1 MIIMGKTYID
11 TVKYLVKGNIEID
24 GIVEKPDIVGAIF
37 GQTEGLL
44 GDELDLRELLKSGR
58 IGRIEVDTKVTSGK
72 TKGKI
77 AMPSSLDKAETAM
90 IAAALET
97 VDRVG
102 PCEAHITIK
111 DIEDTRANKR
121 NFLMDRAKQLL
132 QDLDEDTKESKEFKT
147 QLRADVR
154 TAALK
159 KYGRDKLAAG
169 PDIDISEEII
179 IVEGRADV
187 INLLSYGIRNVIAMQ
202 GAIVPDT
209 IAALSKKKTTVLFV
223 DGDRGGDMAVTA
235 LADVGNVNFVCRAPD
250 GKEVEELTQKEILA
264 SLKHRMN
271 LDEYFEK
278 SSARPTVRGRGSLR
292 EHALRSRDTRD
303 RRPRSDS
310 RSRSPRDSR
319 GPRDRAPRDRDS
331 RTRTPRDRDSR
342 TPRDRDSRTR
352 TPRDSAPR
360 DRDSRSRSP
369 RDSRGPPR
377 DRRGPPRR
385 DDRRDDRYERRP
397 AREPVPEELS
407 KVYGGIKDTMKAV
420 LLDGKGKAKKK
431 VAVAEMINAMKETKC
446 DSVVFDGIVTQR
458 LVNLADSQGVTTL
471 VGLKEG
477 KLENRKRVKVFT
489 MA

>member
-1 MIIMGKTYID
+1 MGKTYID

-44 GDELDLRELLKSGR
+44 GEDLDLRELLKSGR
-58 IGRIEVDTKVTSGK
+58 IGRIEVDTKVASGK
-72 TKGKI
+72 TSGKI

-102 PCEAHITIK
+102 PCEAHIIVK

-159 KYGRDKLAAG
+159 KYGRDKLDAG
-169 PDIDISEEII
+169 PDIDTSEEII
-179 IVEGRADV
+179 VVEGRADV

-235 LADVGNVNFVCRAPD
+235 LADAGKVDFVCRAPD

-264 SLKHRMN
+264 SLKHRMS

-278 SSARPTVRGRGSLR
+278 SAAHPTVRSRMSR
-292 EHALRSRDTRD
+292 ERS
-303 RRPRSDS
+303 PRSGD
-310 RSRSPRDSR
+310 RRDSR
-319 GPRDRAPRDRDS
+319 GPRDRDSRAPRSRGPRDRDS
-331 RTRTPRDRDSR
+331 RGPRDRDSR
-342 TPRDRDSRTR
+342 GPRDRDSRG
-352 TPRDSAPR
+352 PR
-360 DRDSRSRSP
+360 DRDSRAPRSRGP
-369 RDSRGPPR
+369 RDRDSRGPPR
-377 DRRGPPRR
+377 DRDSRSRGPPR
-385 DDRRDDRYERRP
+385 DRRDDRYERRP
-397 AREPVPEELS
+397 AREPVPEDLS
-407 KVYGGIKDTMKAV
+407 KVYDGIKDSMKAV
-420 LLDGKGKAKKK
+420 LLDSSGKAKKK